1 MVFDQRFKVAWDES
15 VDTYR
20 ENLPWILIGLALFVG
35 TVIVL
40 VVLVYLED
48 FLVGRGSLGK
58 PWSNSAV
65 YARLTN
71 KKRSYFRLFMILLM
85 IAIFLVGMT
94 CAANIMSIN
103 FWSIILG
110 YGILAAVVITTC
122 GEDMKSI
129 YQYIKIASNARLSEG
144 QWILFEGT
152 NMQGKIVAI
161 NILYMELEYINEK
174 CEEDSIRLTSVPLY
188 LLAVHPIT
196 RLFAREEKEAADP
209 CLRRPA
215 LLSTTPSQKTNAS
228 VVGLRLN
235 AGTGTLGSYLH

>member
-15 VDTYR
+15 VESYR

-48 FLVGRGSLGK
+48 FLVGKGSLAK

-65 YARLTN
+65 YTQLTN

-144 QWILFEGT
+144 QWILFENT

-196 RLFAREEKEAADP
+196 RLFAREEKEAKEP
-209 CLRRPA
+209 CLKR
-215 LLSTTPSQKTNAS
+215 SFTTTPSQKPNAS

>member
-15 VDTYR
+15 VESYR

-48 FLVGRGSLGK
+48 FLVGKGSLAK

-65 YARLTN
+65 YTQLTN

-110 YGILAAVVITTC
+110 YGILAAVVITTS

-161 NILYMELEYINEK
+161 NILYMELEYINEAGDR
-174 CEEDSIRLTSVPLY
+174 ESIRLTSVPLY
-188 LLAVHPIT
+188 LLAIHPVT

-209 CLRRPA
+209 CLKRSFA
-215 LLSTTPSQKTNAS
+215 LSTTPSQKSNAS